1 MRIGTLLAG
10 SAGLLTL
17 ALAGCAAPA
26 QQMACPIPPAP
37 TAEVMPK
44 PPVSDTQLVWQPG
57 HWDWT
62 GATYVWTGGKWVQN
76 PGGTSWMAGSWTLSP
91 GGSCAW
97 NPGHFV

>member
-1 MRIGTLLAG
+1 MRGARPTDG
-10 SAGLLTL
+10 MSH
-17 ALAGCAAPA
+17 PA
-26 QQMACPIPPAP
+26 R
-37 TAEVMPK
+37 AEVMPK